1 MSDQTFEATHAF
13 ISTATAEQVELI
25 AAALRSRRLA
35 LRPAPADAVATHT
48 TSIHTTSIVQIARP
62 GDRVQIDRIRPQY
75 LKGLTGTVIHVR
87 VSRVNIEL
95 DAEST
100 RKLAATKQTRFEVPA
115 GATSYVIEGVHPSSY
130 NIL

>member
-1 MSDQTFEATHAF
+1 MSEQTFETARAF

-25 AAALRSRRLA
+25 AATLRSRRLA
-35 LRPAPADAVATHT
+35 LRPAPANAVATR
-48 TSIHTTSIVQIARP
+48 TSSMVEIASP
-62 GDRVQIDRIRPQY
+62 GDRVKIDRIRPQY

-100 RKLAATKQTRFEVPA
+100 RKLAATKQTRFEVPE
-115 GATSYVIEGVHPSSY
+115 GATSFVIEGVHPSSY
-130 NIL
+130 DIL